1 MSAKTIGFLGF
12 GKMAQ
17 SIAAGIA
24 DAGSLQYYDPAEGS
38 QHEAARALK
47 LHRSPN
53 ARELETASDI
63 VLICVKP
70 QDMGAAL
77 QPLEGNKSYISIAA
91 GISAQKV
98 ISQLPNPSARVARV
112 MPNLGATIGQSV
124 SGIYSG
130 DKALEKET
138 IALFS
143 RIGMAFSVSR
153 ESLLHAVTALSGS
166 GPAYAFLFLQS
177 MAEGGIKQGLPADQS
192 FEMAARTVRAAMDLF
207 LESREHPGQ
216 WITRVSSP
224 AGTTIEG
231 LATLEDHGF
240 RAAVI
245 RAVEAAAER
254 SRELGQ
260 SD

>member
-24 DAGSLQYYDPAEGS
+24 EAGSLQYYDPAEGS

-53 ARELETASDI
+53 PRELETASD
-63 VLICVKP
+63 VLLICVKP
-70 QDMGAAL
+70 QDMKTAL
-77 QPLEGNKSYISIAA
+77 EPLEGNKSYISIAA
-91 GISAQKV
+91 GISV
-98 ISQLPNPSARVARV
+98 ETVLGYLPNPSARVARV

-124 SGIYSG
+124 SGIYSA
-130 DKALEKET
+130 DSELRQET
-138 IALFS
+138 VDLFS

-177 MAEGGIKQGLPADQS
+177 MGEAGIKQGLPADQS
-192 FEMAARTVRAAMDLF
+192 FQMAARTIRAAMDLF
-207 LESREHPGQ
+207 LESGEHPGQ

-224 AGTTIEG
+224 GGTTIDG
-231 LATLEDHGF
+231 LATLEDHAF

-245 RAVEAAAER
+245 RAVEAAADR

-260 SD
+260 PD